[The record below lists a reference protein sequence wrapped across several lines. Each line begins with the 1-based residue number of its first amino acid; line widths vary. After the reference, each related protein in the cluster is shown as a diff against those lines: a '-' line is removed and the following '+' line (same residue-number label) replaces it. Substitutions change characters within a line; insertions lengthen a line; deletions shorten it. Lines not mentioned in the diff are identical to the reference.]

1 MIKIGKHIDSN
12 ITNIQKQKLS
22 PFIDIE
28 RVNFAYTN
36 CTVQCTTVVLEIFSK
51 SPILHCGD
59 P

>member
-28 RVNFAYTN
+28 RVNFAYAN

-51 SPILHCGD
+51 SPILIR
-59 P
+59 